1 MKVVPER
8 IKIVLTCNNVQLDVT
23 NDIVEWESLEM
34 LQERDGVSGVINS
47 VTFPVKLRGQ
57 GMTLLKA
64 SFDELLLYSSGS
76 ISIYERENFGENY
89 ALLKS
94 APLDFSTYSETSEYV
109 EIECSESELSNII
122 NSEGKTKYDIL
133 VTDVKEEKQWKYN
146 RMVLRNTGVFT
157 VATETPFL
165 TENKPVDYP
174 YIQFPVS
181 MSKSEI
187 VPGSADVDFRDQSYQ
202 YNDIT
207 EYLAKSYDKDLQV
220 YVDFDFNVSVKIK
233 IRSSLGLNEVGQLV
247 LNINCVRLELVKYDE
262 DDYVTILESILIPTA
277 GDVKELSSGY
287 YSRDFSA
294 NIHLRPIFFYTLD
307 KNSRM
312 VLRMFANCRPYL
324 FELTIPEFNKF
335 EVYFY
340 HSSSEHVTL
349 DVIRPTKLLQKYL
362 DLMAGEDMFKGF
374 IEWEDEPAEVMILA
388 AESVRGFD
396 NANIHGS
403 PNDFFDW
410 LKVLGYEPDIDGETI
425 TFKKRDKVFLSDVV
439 GMELTSGEVSD
450 LIVKADSEH
459 AYTSIEIGYNKEDY
473 DNINGRSEVN
483 GKFSYTT
490 GYVSREDNK
499 LQLISPYRSDSIGI
513 EFLCKER
520 GEVTTDKKDDN
531 DIFFVALVDEGKS
544 YKEYKDIYIRDRGTN
559 VELFNAIFCPYYLVK
574 RNANLIGINSKI
586 LKFKSTDMN
595 REAIIMGED
604 VDMYADVEIVERL
617 FAPVIYDFAAGHHKD
632 LPENKNGLVCFDW
645 QGETKKGYIKSIRKN
660 YATEEETTWEL
671 HAFLS

>member
-8 IKIVLTCNNVQLDVT
+8 IKIILTCNGVQLDVT

-47 VTFPVKLRGQ
+47 VTFPIKLRGQ

-76 ISIYERENFGENY
+76 ISIYEREDFGDNY
-89 ALLKS
+89 TLLKS

-133 VTDVKEEKQWKYN
+133 VSDVKEEKQWKYN

-157 VATETPFL
+157 IATETSFS
-165 TENKPVDYP
+165 TENKPVNYP
-174 YIQFPVS
+174 YIQFPVT
-181 MSKSEI
+181 MSKAEI
-187 VPGSADVDFRDQSYQ
+187 VPGSAEVDFRSQSYL

-207 EYLAKSYDKDLQV
+207 DYLAKSFDKDLQV
-220 YVDFDFNVSVKIK
+220 YVDFDFNVNVKIE
-233 IRSSLGLNEVGQLV
+233 IPSSLSANEVGELV
-247 LNINCVRLELVKYDE
+247 LNNNCVRLELVKYDE
-262 DDYVTILESILIPTA
+262 NDNETILESISIPTK
-277 GDVKELSSGY
+277 GNVTQISSGY

-294 NIHLRPIFFYTLD
+294 NIHLRPIFFYTLE

-324 FELTIPEFNKF
+324 FDLIVPEFNKF
-335 EVYFY
+335 EIYFY
-340 HSSSEHVTL
+340 HSSREHVIL
-349 DVIRPTKLLQKYL
+349 DVISPIKLLQKYL
-362 DLMAGEDMFKGF
+362 DLMAGEGVFKGG
-374 IEWEDEPAEVMILA
+374 IEWENEPAEVMILA
-388 AESVRGFD
+388 AESVRGFE

-410 LKVLGYEPDIDGETI
+410 LKVLGYEPDIKGDTI
-425 TFKKRDKVFLSDVV
+425 TFRKRDKVFLSDVV
-439 GMELTSGEVSD
+439 AMELTSSEVSD

-459 AYTSIEIGYNKEDY
+459 TYTSVEIGYDKEDY

-513 EFLCKER
+513 EFLCQER

-544 YKEYKDIYIRDRGTN
+544 YKEYKDIYIRDRVTN

-574 RNANLIGINSKI
+574 RNENLIGINSNV

-595 REAIIMGED
+595 RDAIIVGED
-604 VDMYADVEIVERL
+604 IDMYSDVEITERL
-617 FAPVIYDFAAGHHKD
+617 FSPVIYDFASGHHKD
-632 LPENKNGLVCFDW
+632 LPDNKNGLICFEW